1 MKLFKRKLHIT
12 AFILRLV
19 RMYAACRF
27 NRPRSVCACWF
38 NRPRPRQQQSGGS
51 AQPTSLHQRETM
63 VKSPHGFTLVELLIV
78 IALMSILWGVTYAL
92 FYQSKNVFSLSGNKL
107 EMYQYAR
114 IAMDEISRDLK
125 GATLKDNVDYFRSF
139 TTGPADAK
147 SNNSVLT
154 FLSLTPNGSSTP
166 VTLII
171 YYLKNTDELMR
182 AEYNDTSY
190 IYGTISSSFD
200 PSQFTY
206 YKLTA
211 NTNYFN
217 LAYLSGSDTVNA
229 WDSTS
234 GTTTGHL
241 PDAVSITLQIY
252 GTGTGNTL
260 ETGTFTT
267 QIMIPYR
274 ITH

>member
-1 MKLFKRKLHIT
+1 MSFLKFTLLNLI
-12 AFILRLV
+12 FILRFV
-19 RMYAACRF
+19 QIKVCNCSNRF
-27 NRPRSVCACWF
+27 RDN
-38 NRPRPRQQQSGGS
+38 S
-51 AQPTSLHQRETM
+51 AKKQD
-63 VKSPHGFTLVELLIV
+63 GFTLLELIIV
-78 IALMSILWGVTYAL
+78 MALMAILWGVAYTM
-92 FYQSKNVFSLSGNKL
+92 FYQSKKVFSLSANKL

-139 TTGPADAK
+139 TTAETVGLTPSPRD
-147 SNNSVLT
+147 NSSILT

-166 VTLII
+166 LTLIA
-171 YYLKNTDELMR
+171 YYLTNADELMR

-190 IYGTISSSFD
+190 IYGTVSGFN
-200 PSQFTY
+200 PGLATF

-211 NTNYFN
+211 NTNYIN
-217 LAYLSGSDTVNA
+217 LAYIYSSGSTTT
-229 WDSTS
+229 WDSTI
-234 GTTTGHL
+234 GTTIGRL
-241 PDAVSITLQIY
+241 PDAVSVTLQIY

>member
-1 MKLFKRKLHIT
+1 MKFFRHKLKIT
-12 AFILRLV
+12 TFLLRFV
-19 RMYAACRF
+19 QTNTCNHF
-27 NRPRSVCACWF
+27 
-38 NRPRPRQQQSGGS
+38 
-51 AQPTSLHQRETM
+51 RETL
-63 VKSPHGFTLVELLIV
+63 VKRQSGFTLVELLIV
-78 IALMSILWGVTYAL
+78 IALMAILWGVAYTM
-92 FYQSKNVFSLSGNKL
+92 FYQSKKVFSLSANKL

-139 TTGPADAK
+139 SIAEAVGLTPPPK
-147 SNNSVLT
+147 NNSSILT
-154 FLSLTPNGSSTP
+154 LLSLTSNGSSTP
-166 VTLII
+166 VTLIT
-171 YYLKNTDELMR
+171 YYLNNADELTR

-190 IYGTISSSFD
+190 IYGTVSAFN
-200 PSQFTY
+200 PSQATF
-206 YKLTA
+206 YKLA
-211 NTNYFN
+211 GNMNYFS
-217 LAYLSGSDTVNA
+217 LAYITGSATVSA

-234 GTTTGHL
+234 GTTTGRL

-252 GTGTGNTL
+252 GTGTGNAL

>member
-1 MKLFKRKLHIT
+1 MSFLKFTQLSLI
-12 AFILRLV
+12 FILRFV
-19 RMYAACRF
+19 QIKVCNCSNRF
-27 NRPRSVCACWF
+27 RDN
-38 NRPRPRQQQSGGS
+38 S
-51 AQPTSLHQRETM
+51 AKKQD
-63 VKSPHGFTLVELLIV
+63 GFTLLELIIV
-78 IALMSILWGVTYAL
+78 MALMAILWGVAYTM
-92 FYQSKNVFSLSGNKL
+92 FYQSKRVFSLSNNKL

-139 TTGPADAK
+139 TTAETVGLTPSPRD
-147 SNNSVLT
+147 NSSILT

-166 VTLII
+166 LTLIA
-171 YYLKNTDELMR
+171 YYLTNADELMR

-190 IYGTISSSFD
+190 IYGTVSGFN
-200 PSQFTY
+200 PGLATF

-217 LAYLSGSDTVNA
+217 LAYIYSSGSTTT

-234 GTTTGHL
+234 GTTIGRL
-241 PDAVSITLQIY
+241 PNAVSVTLQIY

>member
-1 MKLFKRKLHIT
+1 MKIFRHKPKIGTFL
-12 AFILRLV
+12 LRLV
-19 RMYAACRF
+19 QTNTCSSFQETR
-27 NRPRSVCACWF
+27 VK
-38 NRPRPRQQQSGGS
+38 RQ
-51 AQPTSLHQRETM
+51 R
-63 VKSPHGFTLVELLIV
+63 GFTLVELVIV
-78 IALMSILWGVTYAL
+78 IALMAILWGVAYTM
-92 FYQSKNVFSLSGNKL
+92 FYQSKKVFSLSDNKL
-107 EMYQYAR
+107 GTYQYAR

-125 GATLKDNVDYFRSF
+125 GATITDNVDYFRSF
-139 TTGPADAK
+139 TNGPADAK
-147 SNNSVLT
+147 NNNSVLT

-166 VTLII
+166 VTLIT

-190 IYGTISSSFD
+190 IYGTVPASID

-217 LAYLSGSDTVNA
+217 LAYVTGSASVSA

-241 PDAVSITLQIY
+241 PDAVSVTIQIY
-252 GTGTGNTL
+252 GTGTGNAL

-267 QIMIPYR
+267 QITIPYR